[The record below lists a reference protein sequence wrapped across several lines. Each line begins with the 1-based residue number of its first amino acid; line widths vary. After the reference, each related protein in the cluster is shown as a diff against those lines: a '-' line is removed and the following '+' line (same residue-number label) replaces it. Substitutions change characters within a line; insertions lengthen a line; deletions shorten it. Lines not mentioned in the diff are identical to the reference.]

1 MNNASIQTPPRR
13 PRGRP
18 PGHGSALVR
27 EHILDAAEELF
38 AQQGFAATPVRE
50 IAGKANVNPAMIHY
64 YFGSKRALLE
74 QVMER
79 IMEPLAE
86 AIAQM
91 RETGNAPPRE
101 IAGLL
106 LRTLGEHPAL
116 PILVVREVMLPGGMM
131 LEHFLQHAAPRIG
144 GAVPGLL
151 AKEQELGRISARID
165 PNVGAL
171 ILLALCLFPFIV
183 RRVAEPGL
191 QITYD
196 EEGLSKL
203 ERHIVLLLEEGFS
216 P

>member
-1 MNNASIQTPPRR
+1 MDNEPVQTTPGR

-18 PGHGSALVR
+18 PGQGSALMR
-27 EHILDAAEELF
+27 DRILDAAEELF

-50 IAGKANVNPAMIHY
+50 IAEKVNVNPAMIHY

-79 IMEPLAE
+79 IMEPLAA

-91 RETGNAPPRE
+91 RETENAPPRE
-101 IAGLL
+101 IARLL
-106 LRTLGEHPAL
+106 LQTLGEHPAL
-116 PILVVREVMLPGGMM
+116 PILVVREVMLPGGTM
-131 LEHFLQHAAPRIG
+131 LEHFLQNAAPRIG

-151 AKEQELGRISARID
+151 AKEQELGRISGRID

-191 QITYD
+191 QIRYD

-203 ERHIVLLLEEGFS
+203 ERHIVMLLEEGFA